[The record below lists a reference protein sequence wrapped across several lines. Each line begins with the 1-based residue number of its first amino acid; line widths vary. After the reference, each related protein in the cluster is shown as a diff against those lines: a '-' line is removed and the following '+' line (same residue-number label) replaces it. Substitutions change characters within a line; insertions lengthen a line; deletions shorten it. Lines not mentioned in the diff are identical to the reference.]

1 MKVRDIVKLIEAD
14 GWFRVKAKGGHRQYK
29 HAVKR
34 GRVTIPRQMNADLDE
49 KTEKSILR
57 QAGLETWFAVG
68 SFMETYLVVIGK
80 TATGYSAHCPDVPGC
95 AAVGKSIEKVLAH
108 MRSALALHIEGLLED
123 GEPIPTPG
131 GPKSYRKVMKDL
143 DVNRYVLGH
152 VQVDIKR
159 VRALASHLG

>member
-1 MKVRDIVKLIEAD
+1 
-14 GWFRVKAKGGHRQYK
+14 
-29 HAVKR
+29 
-34 GRVTIPRQMNADLDE
+34 
-49 KTEKSILR
+49 
-57 QAGLETWFAVG
+57 
-68 SFMETYLVVIGK
+68 METYLVVIGK

-131 GPKSYRKVMKDL
+131 GPESYRKVMKDL